1 MAPPSQDDEGMR
13 IVGVIRSIELHS
25 VASKFQNVPQRQVAK
40 LVLDIERAVDGD
52 GSEINVEN
60 LAGLHFQG
68 PAELVPRY
76 TVGERVQITTTTP
89 SGMHI
94 ATIRPAPLS

>member
-1 MAPPSQDDEGMR
+1 MSSDDGMK

-25 VASKFQNVPQRQVAK
+25 VSSKFQNIPPRHVAK
-40 LVLDIERAVDGD
+40 IVLDIERATDGD
-52 GSEINVEN
+52 GSELDVEN

-76 TVGERVQITTTTP
+76 SEGERVLITTTTP

>member
-1 MAPPSQDDEGMR
+1 MSSDDGMR
-13 IVGVIRSIELHS
+13 IVGTIASIELHS
-25 VASKFQNVPQRQVAK
+25 VASKFQNVPSRQVSK
-40 LVLDIERAVDGD
+40 LVIDIERATDGD
-52 GSEINVEN
+52 GSDINVEN

-76 TVGERVQITTTTP
+76 SPGERVMITTTTP

-94 ATIRPAPLS
+94 ASIRPAPLS

>member
-1 MAPPSQDDEGMR
+1 MGNDDGMK

-25 VASKFQNVPQRQVAK
+25 VVSKFQNVPTRQVAK
-40 LVLDIERAVDGD
+40 IALDIERATDGD
-52 GSEINVEN
+52 GSEIDVDN

-76 TVGERVQITTTTP
+76 REGERVLITTTTP

-94 ATIRPAPLS
+94 ASIRPAPLS

>member
-1 MAPPSQDDEGMR
+1 MSSASPGDEGMR
-13 IVGVIRSIELHS
+13 IVGVIQSIELHPI
-25 VASKFQNVPQRQVAK
+25 ASKFQNVPARHVAK
-40 LVLDIERAVDGD
+40 IVLEIERAVDGD
-52 GSEINVEN
+52 GTEINVDN

-68 PAELVPRY
+68 PAELVPRFAA
-76 TVGERVQITTTTP
+76 GERVTITTTTP

>member
-1 MAPPSQDDEGMR
+1 MGNDDGMT

-25 VASKFQNVPQRQVAK
+25 VASKFQNVPARQVAK
-40 LVLDIERAVDGD
+40 IALDIERATDGD
-52 GSEINVEN
+52 GSEIAVEN

-68 PAELVPRY
+68 PAELLPRY
-76 TVGERVQITTTTP
+76 HQGERVLITTTTP

>member
-1 MAPPSQDDEGMR
+1 MGNDEGMT

-25 VASKFQNVPQRQVAK
+25 VASKFQNVPSRQVAK
-40 LVLDIERAVDGD
+40 IAIDVERATDSD
-52 GSEINVEN
+52 GSEIAVEN

-76 TVGERVQITTTTP
+76 HEGERVVITTTTP

-94 ATIRPAPLS
+94 ATIRPSPLS

>member
-1 MAPPSQDDEGMR
+1 MSSDEGMR

-25 VASKFQNVPQRQVAK
+25 VASKFQNVPPRQVAK
-40 LVLDIERAVDGD
+40 IVIDIERATDGD

-76 TVGERVQITTTTP
+76 NEGERVQITTTTP

-94 ATIRPAPLS
+94 ASIRPAPLS

>member
-1 MAPPSQDDEGMR
+1 MATAPADEGMR
-13 IVGVIRSIELHS
+13 IVGVIRSIELHA
-25 VASKFQNVPQRQVAK
+25 VASKFANVPARQVAK
-40 LVLDIERAVDGD
+40 IVIDIERAVDGD

-76 TVGERVQITTTTP
+76 SAGERVQITTTTP

>member
-1 MAPPSQDDEGMR
+1 MGNDDGMT

-25 VASKFQNVPQRQVAK
+25 VVAKFQNVPTRQVAK
-40 LVLDIERAVDGD
+40 IALDIERAPDGD
-52 GSEINVEN
+52 GAEIDVEN

-76 TVGERVQITTTTP
+76 HEGERVLITTTTP

-94 ATIRPAPLS
+94 ASIRLAPLS

>member
-1 MAPPSQDDEGMR
+1 MGNDDGMT
-13 IVGVIRSIELHS
+13 IVGVIRSIELYS
-25 VASKFQNVPQRQVAK
+25 VSSKFQNVPARQVSKIA
-40 LVLDIERAVDGD
+40 LDIERATDGD
-52 GSEINVEN
+52 GSEIAVEN

-76 TVGERVQITTTTP
+76 HEGERVLITTTTP

>member
-1 MAPPSQDDEGMR
+1 MSSDEGMR

-25 VASKFQNVPQRQVAK
+25 VASKFQGVPPRQVAK
-40 LVLDIERAVDGD
+40 LVLEIERAVDSD

-76 TVGERVQITTTTP
+76 SEGERVMITTTTP

-94 ATIRPAPLS
+94 ASIRPAPLS

>member
-1 MAPPSQDDEGMR
+1 MGNDDGMK

-25 VASKFQNVPQRQVAK
+25 VASKFQNVPARQVAK
-40 LVLDIERAVDGD
+40 IALDIERATDGD
-52 GSEINVEN
+52 GSEIAVEN

-76 TVGERVQITTTTP
+76 HEGERVLITTTAP

>member
-1 MAPPSQDDEGMR
+1 MSDDEGMR

-25 VASKFQNVPQRQVAK
+25 VASKFQGIPPRQVAK
-40 LVLDIERAVDGD
+40 IVIDIERATDGD

-76 TVGERVQITTTTP
+76 SEGERVMITTTTP

-94 ATIRPAPLS
+94 ASIRPAPLS

>member
-1 MAPPSQDDEGMR
+1 MGNDDGMK

-25 VASKFQNVPQRQVAK
+25 VASKFQNVPARQVAK
-40 LVLDIERAVDGD
+40 IALDIERATDGD
-52 GSEINVEN
+52 GSEIAVEN

-76 TVGERVQITTTTP
+76 HEGERVLNTTTNP

>member
-1 MAPPSQDDEGMR
+1 MSGDEGTR
-13 IVGVIRSIELHS
+13 IVGTIRSIELYS
-25 VASKFQNVPQRQVAK
+25 LVSKFQGIATRQVAK
-40 LVLDIERAVDGD
+40 IEIDIERATDEDGT
-52 GSEINVEN
+52 ELPVEN

-68 PAELVPRY
+68 PPELVPRFSA
-76 TVGERVQITTTTP
+76 GERVQITTTAP

>member
-1 MAPPSQDDEGMR
+1 MGNDDGMT

-25 VASKFQNVPQRQVAK
+25 VSSKFQNVPARQVAK
-40 LVLDIERAVDGD
+40 IALDIERATDGD
-52 GSEINVEN
+52 GSEIAVEN

-76 TVGERVQITTTTP
+76 HEGERVLITTATP

>member
-1 MAPPSQDDEGMR
+1 MSSDDGMR

-25 VASKFQNVPQRQVAK
+25 VAAKFQGVPPRQVAK
-40 LVLDIERAVDGD
+40 LVIEIERATDGD
-52 GSEINVEN
+52 GTEIDVEN

-68 PAELVPRY
+68 PAELVPRFHP
-76 TVGERVQITTTTP
+76 GERVQITTTTP

-94 ATIRPAPLS
+94 ASIRPAPVS

>member
-1 MAPPSQDDEGMR
+1 MSSDDGMR

-25 VASKFQNVPQRQVAK
+25 VAAKFQNVPSRQVAK
-40 LVLDIERAVDGD
+40 LVIEIERAQDGD
-52 GSEINVEN
+52 GTEIDVEN

-68 PAELVPRY
+68 PAELVPRFHP
-76 TVGERVQITTTTP
+76 GERVQITTTTP

-94 ATIRPAPLS
+94 ATIRPAPVS